1 MFDCNLLKNGMC
13 INLCIFCLELSCVNF
28 VDIMYCTDIIDVKK
42 KKNKASDLP
51 AKISYPLRICIYNT
65 TDLRQIND

>member
-28 VDIMYCTDIIDVKK
+28 VDIMCCTDIIDVKK
-42 KKNKASDLP
+42 KMKRQQVDITHPTELVTVANTVDC
-51 AKISYPLRICIYNT
+51 IC
-65 TDLRQIND
+65 

>member
-28 VDIMYCTDIIDVKK
+28 VDIMCCTDIIDVKK
-42 KKNKASDLP
+42 KKHDLW
-51 AKISYPLRICIYNT
+51 KVYI
-65 TDLRQIND
+65 

>member
-28 VDIMYCTDIIDVKK
+28 VDIMCCTDIIDVKK
-42 KKNKASDLP
+42 KSK
-51 AKISYPLRICIYNT
+51 T
-65 TDLRQIND
+65 TSRLVMVLSHQ

>member
-28 VDIMYCTDIIDVKK
+28 VDIMCCTDIIDVKK
-42 KKNKASDLP
+42 KTIDPCTLSHCNIFS
-51 AKISYPLRICIYNT
+51 
-65 TDLRQIND
+65 